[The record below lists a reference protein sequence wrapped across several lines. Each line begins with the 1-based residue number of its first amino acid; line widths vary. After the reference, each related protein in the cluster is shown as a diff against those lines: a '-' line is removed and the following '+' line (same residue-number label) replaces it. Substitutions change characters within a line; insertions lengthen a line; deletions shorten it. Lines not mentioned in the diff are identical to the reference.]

1 VPNSDRSLEELASLF
16 EAMVGDAGVSGDRA
30 TSIDVS
36 RFAAELAARLSPSAA
51 NASLDTDM
59 NDQVAMLAAYLDG
72 GLDDSARQRV
82 EALLAASPT
91 ELQNAIASLVHLED
105 ITRARS
111 AAPGDLVDAAIAGWK
126 KSPERG
132 RQVADIIPLRGG
144 RQGKDHGREPS
155 ASVFD
160 SFLPLAAASGADH
173 GAILRRS
180 QSGLWTLE
188 IFVGKSGQDRSG
200 EQGYLLLAVHDDHR
214 STYEGRNARVFV
226 KIGDEEQVLA
236 EETVRDGE
244 IYVTISLN
252 GLDLWARDA
261 INVVFGPQEETP

>member
-1 VPNSDRSLEELASLF
+1 VPNSGRSLEELASLF

-30 TSIDVS
+30 ASVNLS
-36 RFAAELAARLSPSAA
+36 RFAAELAARLSPGAA
-51 NASLDTDM
+51 NASLDTGM

-82 EALLAASPT
+82 EALLAASPA
-91 ELQNAIASLVHLED
+91 ELQNAIASLVHVED
-105 ITRARS
+105 IARARS
-111 AAPGDLVDAAIAGWK
+111 AAPGDLVEAAIAGWK
-126 KSPERG
+126 ESPEGAER
-132 RQVADIIPLRGG
+132 VADIIPLRRAGLDKG
-144 RQGKDHGREPS
+144 RGREAS
-155 ASVFD
+155 APVFD

-173 GAILRRS
+173 GAILCRS

-188 IFVGKSGQDRSG
+188 IFVRKSGQDRSG

-214 STYEGRNARVFV
+214 LTYEGRNARVFV
-226 KIGDEEQVLA
+226 KIGDEERVLA
-236 EETVRDGE
+236 EEIVRDGE
-244 IYVTISLN
+244 IYATISLT